1 MILLYSK
8 TGSWTWNP
16 LYTEYSKDYVDQF
29 YRHVE
34 PETGRRYQLGD
45 LTGPGGA
52 AKGNPSYECWGS
64 PDIGDTVESGWLS
77 CSRRDAS
84 YRLVRAPSKA

>member
-1 MILLYSK
+1 MHDVILLYSK
-8 TGSWTWNP
+8 TGTWNWNP

-34 PETGRRYQLGD
+34 PETGRRYRLGD

-52 AKGNPSYECWGS
+52 AKGNPSYEVLGVTRYWRY
-64 PDIGDTVESGWLS
+64 
-77 CSRRDAS
+77 SREADG
-84 YRLVRAPSKA
+84 